1 MLEMARDR
9 FLDLVKEQLVEFSI
23 SVDLVGFEFS

>member
-1 MLEMARDR
+1 MAKDR

-23 SVDLVGFEFS
+23 SVDLVAWVGFEFS